1 MWLNYCILPAGIKKQ
16 GTYRRKSNTENSLSQ
31 RTGKKGQPSSR
42 HHSPSCIFNFFFFLL
57 LIYKGLWTC
66 ECKTGN
72 AFSSAE
78 FSPSTFH
85 QLHFSPH
92 SYSDQTAFLTFFF
105 PVLQLLTKIDCILY
119 MSHCISL
126 LCPSPWYN
134 TVNMMLFRVS
144 ILTFS

>member
-1 MWLNYCILPAGIKKQ
+1 MAKLLHLASWNKKNKGRTEEKAIQRILYHREQVRRDNHLAGITAKLYFQ
-16 GTYRRKSNTENSLSQ
+16 
-31 RTGKKGQPSSR
+31 
-42 HHSPSCIFNFFFFLL
+42 FFFFLL

-105 PVLQLLTKIDCILY
+105 PVL
-119 MSHCISL
+119 
-126 LCPSPWYN
+126 
-134 TVNMMLFRVS
+134 
-144 ILTFS
+144 